1 MSHAHCRTRLSWH
14 FATAFERGHFQAG
27 GSRAGTGNGTR
38 SEHSP
43 EEGGHQ
49 GGPSSRQR
57 VRVLEPYF
65 IVPGK
70 DGGGLRPILD
80 LSQLNRSVIRL
91 KFNSI
96 QDDLYSAFHDTIVA
110 KQLYR
115 KLSFYNRLI

>member
-14 FATAFERGHFQAG
+14 SATAFERGHFHAG

-70 DGGGLRPILD
+70 DGGVTSYFRSKSTEP
-80 LSQLNRSVIRL
+80 LSHTTEVQ
-91 KFNSI
+91 FNS
-96 QDDLYSAFHDTIVA
+96 
-110 KQLYR
+110 R
-115 KLSFYNRLI
+115 

>member
-1 MSHAHCRTRLSWH
+1 MGHAHCRTRLSWH
-14 FATAFERGHFQAG
+14 SATAFERGHFHAG

-70 DGGGLRPILD
+70 DGGLRPILD

-96 QDDLYSAFHDTIVA
+96 QDDLYS
-110 KQLYR
+110 
-115 KLSFYNRLI
+115 SFTGN